1 VQPWP
6 GEVLEERAGEIA
18 AGFAALVTRQAAWR
32 HRRVETITVLSHEQ
46 VRRHVSVDFT
56 VPGEHRE
63 DVRLSET
70 EWVVPLALLAKRP
83 LVHFDLR
90 SEDES
95 AVPLLRSDEAQLIS
109 RELLY
114 LALDLDAEGGDDSP
128 RGLVAATSYGTDQAA
143 PLIEWILAAGAGE
156 SAAIDA
162 AVAELEDQLGPLPG
176 FAALAS
182 HLASGFLLCA
192 VLNDVTKRRVI
203 KFAYDEPLARPGRWA
218 HFYDAPGCTEAAS
231 YHAEVDVPD
240 ELRARTTEMIDD
252 FTGVVLA
259 TGPRDADRPAIHY
272 VADAG
277 ARVDPGLSVRYGTE
291 RGRFLV
297 PAALVAWVISLGL
310 ALPWLFAD
318 LGSLAT
324 SGGPAIAVLLSSS
337 ALFSGLVLRS
347 GEHPLVRLV
356 LAPYR
361 LCLAAATVAAVVAGG
376 ALAFRASSEMLEI
389 TWGVGALVAIL
400 AASILTVEA
409 ARAPAAARD
418 R

>member
-56 VPGEHRE
+56 VPVEHRD
-63 DVRLSET
+63 DVRLSDI

-95 AVPLLRSDEAQLIS
+95 SVPLLRSDEAQLIS

-114 LALDLDAEGGDDSP
+114 LALDLDAEGADTVD
-128 RGLVAATSYGTDQAA
+128 AA
-143 PLIEWILAAGAGE
+143 PLIEWILAAGSEE

-162 AVAELEDQLGPLPG
+162 AVAELEEQLGPLPG

-192 VLNDVTKRRVI
+192 VLNDVSKRRVI

-231 YHAEVDVPD
+231 YHAEVEVPD
-240 ELRARTTEMIDD
+240 ELRARTTEMIDN

-277 ARVDPGLSVRYGTE
+277 ARVDPGLSVSYGTE

-318 LGSLAT
+318 LGALAT

-376 ALAFRASSEMLEI
+376 ALAFRASSGMLEI

>member
-32 HRRVETITVLSHEQ
+32 HRRVETIAVLSHEQ

-56 VPGEHRE
+56 MPAEHRD
-63 DVRLSET
+63 DVRLSDT

-95 AVPLLRSDEAQLIS
+95 AVPLLRSDEAQSIS

-128 RGLVAATSYGTDQAA
+128 GGLGSSYGTDHAA
-143 PLIEWILAAGAGE
+143 PLIEWILAAGPRE

-162 AVAELEDQLGPLPG
+162 AVAELEEQLGPLPG

-203 KFAYDEPLARPGRWA
+203 KFAYDETLARPGRRA

-252 FTGVVLA
+252 FTGAILA

-277 ARVDPGLSVRYGTE
+277 TRVEPGLSVRYGTE

-318 LGSLAT
+318 LGGLAT

-376 ALAFRASSEMLEI
+376 ALAFRASSGMLEI

>member
-90 SEDES
+90 SEDET

-114 LALDLDAEGGDDSP
+114 LALDLDSEGADTVD
-128 RGLVAATSYGTDQAA
+128 AA
-143 PLIEWILAAGAGE
+143 PLIEWILAAGPGE

-162 AVAELEDQLGPLPG
+162 AVAELEEQLGPLPG

-192 VLNDVTKRRVI
+192 VLNDVTRRRVI
-203 KFAYDEPLARPGRWA
+203 KFAYDEPLARPGRWP

-252 FTGVVLA
+252 FTGAVLA

-277 ARVDPGLSVRYGTE
+277 VRVDPGLSVSYGTE

-318 LGSLAT
+318 LGALAT

-376 ALAFRASSEMLEI
+376 ALAFRASGGMLEI

>member
-90 SEDES
+90 SEDET

-114 LALDLDAEGGDDSP
+114 LALDLDSEGADTVD
-128 RGLVAATSYGTDQAA
+128 AA
-143 PLIEWILAAGAGE
+143 PLIEWILAAGPGE

-162 AVAELEDQLGPLPG
+162 AVAELEEQLGSLPG

-192 VLNDVTKRRVI
+192 VLNDVTRRRVI
-203 KFAYDEPLARPGRWA
+203 KFAYDEPLARPGRWQ

-252 FTGVVLA
+252 FTGAVLA

-277 ARVDPGLSVRYGTE
+277 VRVDPGLSVSYGTE

-318 LGSLAT
+318 LGALAT

-376 ALAFRASSEMLEI
+376 ALAFRASSGMLEI
-389 TWGVGALVAIL
+389 TWGVGALVAIR